1 MSKLPLVV
9 LALALALT
17 VAGLAAMHAA
27 DRRPKHGRNAESP
40 TVSHRPHKSAKRH
53 RLSQQQILSL
63 GCGPLTEQAAEAV
76 LRARRRGTGRCG

>member
-1 MSKLPLVV
+1 MRKLPLVV
-9 LALALALT
+9 LALAIAAT

-27 DRRPKHGRNAESP
+27 GHRPKHGRNAESS
-40 TVSHRPHKSAKRH
+40 TVSHGSHKSAKRH

-76 LRARRRGTGRCG
+76 LRARRLGTCG

>member
-9 LALALALT
+9 LALALAVI

-27 DRRPKHGRNAESP
+27 GHHPKHGRTAQSP

-63 GCGPLTEQAAEAV
+63 GCGPLTEQAAEA
-76 LRARRRGTGRCG
+76 ARRQGTCG

>member
-1 MSKLPLVV
+1 MSKLTLVV
-9 LALALALT
+9 LALVLAVT
-17 VAGLAAMHAA
+17 VAGLAAMQGA
-27 DRRPKHGRNAESP
+27 DHRPKQGRNAESS

-76 LRARRRGTGRCG
+76 LRARPYGMCG

>member
-9 LALALALT
+9 LALALAVT

-27 DRRPKHGRNAESP
+27 GHRPKHGRNAESP

-76 LRARRRGTGRCG
+76 LRGRRRGTCG